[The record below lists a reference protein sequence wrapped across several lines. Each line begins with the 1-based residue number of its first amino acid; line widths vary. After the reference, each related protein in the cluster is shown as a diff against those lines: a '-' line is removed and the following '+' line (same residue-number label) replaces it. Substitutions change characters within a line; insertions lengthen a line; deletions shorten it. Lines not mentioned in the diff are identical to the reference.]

1 MKRQDWAVVA
11 LAAACVAISGC
22 GPATAVNPQ
31 NTESVPSKVQPV
43 AGTNTKRVIL
53 TTQAAGQI
61 GIKTDLVRKAP
72 AATTGT
78 GQNITVPTAA
88 IVYQSDGTVWVYATL
103 PPTAADS
110 SSGALTFLRQPV
122 VILKIDGD
130 VAVLQSG
137 PPVGTPVV
145 TVGAAELLGTES
157 GVEGGG

>member
-1 MKRQDWAVVA
+1 MMRRGWAVFA
-11 LAAACVAISGC
+11 LAVGCVVISGC

-31 NTESVPSKVQPV
+31 GTESPPSKVEPV

-53 TTQAAGQI
+53 TAQAAGQL
-61 GIKTDLVRKAP
+61 GIKTDVVRKAP
-72 AATTGT
+72 AATSGS

-103 PPTAADS
+103 PPTSADS
-110 SSGALTFLRQPV
+110 STGALTFLRQPV
-122 VILKIDGD
+122 VVLRIDGD

-145 TVGAAELLGTES
+145 IVGAAELLGTES